1 MKGPQTKINCIK
13 FQKQSPGIKAITR
26 KINGADS
33 EELLWCARR
42 LKKEAGVL
50 LDCSAYTDDLTDCKD
65 CRTVANAYNVLAQYI
80 IEG

>member
-1 MKGPQTKINCIK
+1 M
-13 FQKQSPGIKAITR
+13 
-26 KINGADS
+26 
-33 EELLWCARR
+33 LLCRPLKTLEYDPTWQVSRRGCFRGARR

-50 LDCSAYTDDLTDCKD
+50 LDCNVYTDDLTDCKD